1 MLSFFRSIKEEF
13 RHGDSLTRILT
24 VNVVIFALI
33 AIYQLILFLSE
44 TTPPIFLGDD
54 LGLAANSSWRVM
66 MYRPWSIITHMF
78 THINFGHFLFNMV
91 ALYSMGKMF
100 LALEGSKK
108 LLHLYVM
115 GGLSGYFL
123 FAVVYSLSDVLGNRE
138 AHAVLGASAAVMAI
152 VVATAVI
159 RPLQKIF
166 LFGIIQLEL
175 RWLALILVLLDLAS
189 IKTGINSGGHIGHL
203 GGAFFGLYYGNRIS
217 KGKETRDFIGILFD
231 KVRSVFSRKK
241 LHVVHNHSR
250 AKSDEQ
256 FNVEKKQRQQRID
269 QILDKISRSGY
280 ESLSKDEKDFL
291 FRNSDK

>member
-1 MLSFFRSIKEEF
+1 MLSFLRSIKDQF

-33 AIYQLILFLSE
+33 AVYQLILFITE
-44 TTPPIFLGDD
+44 TLPPTFLGND
-54 LGLAANSSWRVM
+54 LGLAANSSWTVM
-66 MYRPWSIITHMF
+66 IYRPWSILTHMF

-100 LALEGSKK
+100 LALVGSKK

-115 GGLSGYFL
+115 GGLSGYIL
-123 FAVVYSLSDVLGNRE
+123 FAVVYSLSDVLGNNE

-152 VVATAVI
+152 VVAAAVI

-166 LFGIIQLEL
+166 LFGIVQLEL

-189 IKTGINSGGHIGHL
+189 IKDGINSGGHIGHL
-203 GGAFFGLYYGNRIS
+203 GGAFFGLYYGNRII
-217 KGKETRDFIGILFD
+217 KGNETRDFIGRLFE
-231 KVRSVFSRKK
+231 KIKATFSRNK
-241 LHVVHNHSR
+241 LHVVQGHAR
-250 AKSDEQ
+250 PKSDEQ
-256 FNVEKKQRQQRID
+256 FNLEKKKRQQRID

-291 FRNSDK
+291 FRHSDK